1 MKSANTLSSDPVVAP
16 SARENSSSQDDVKS
30 RFAMNVGTNIA
41 YVAANTL
48 LMVWYIPF
56 LVKHLG
62 MAAFGMIPLANS
74 LVMYASVLSSSL
86 EVSTNRFLAID
97 LNQGKSDNA
106 IRTFNTSLVL
116 SVAACCLL
124 LIPAGVVTYLYPVLF
139 SVPAGMEQETR
150 LLFAG
155 VVLTMLL
162 SIVGSNFG
170 VSSLIKHRFDL
181 YNIVRILVILT
192 RTGIVALAFM
202 FWAPSLW
209 WVAVG
214 FIVSACINLV
224 GNIFLWKRLTP
235 ELHIDRRCIDR
246 TQFRALIDLSGW
258 ASLNQI
264 GALLL
269 MQIDLLVVNAF
280 YGADMTGRYGSVLI
294 FTTLIL
300 TMTTTVVGVLS
311 PAIMARFAV
320 DDIEGLTRIAV
331 RSVKF
336 LGIGLAIP
344 VGLLCGF
351 GRPLLT
357 LWLGPD
363 FADLDILLVI
373 LVGHLTMNLAV
384 RPLLYVLTA
393 FNRIRVQALL
403 TVLIGLVNLGL
414 AIALASWAGWGVAG
428 VAAAG
433 AIAWTLK
440 NVFLLSTYSAA
451 VMKLKW
457 WTFYAPLFAGAAGTL
472 GLAFAGRLATYLWWP
487 ATWLELGLIASALTI
502 AYCILSYFLSLNRS
516 DRDLIWSLA
525 GRRAHV

>member
-1 MKSANTLSSDPVVAP
+1 MAAP
-16 SARENSSSQDDVKS
+16 SASEGLPLQNDVKS
-30 RFAMNVGTNIA
+30 RFARNVGTNIA

-62 MAAFGMIPLANS
+62 MAAYGMIPLANS

-97 LNQGKSDNA
+97 LNQGKKESAN
-106 IRTFNTSLVL
+106 RTFNTSLVL

-124 LIPAGVVTYLYPVLF
+124 LLPAGIITYLYPVLF
-139 SVPAGMEQETR
+139 SVPAGMENETR
-150 LLFAG
+150 LLFASA
-155 VVLTMLL
+155 VLTMLL

-181 YNIVRILVILT
+181 YNVVRVIVILT
-192 RTGIVALAFM
+192 RTGLVAFAFVL
-202 FWAPSLW
+202 WSPSLW
-209 WVAVG
+209 WVAMG
-214 FIVSACINLV
+214 FIASACINLI
-224 GNIFLWKRLTP
+224 GNIFLWRRLTP
-235 ELHIDRRCIDR
+235 ELHIDRSSIDR
-246 TQFRALIDLSGW
+246 SQFRALLDLSGW

-280 YGADMTGRYGSVLI
+280 YGADMTGRYGSILI

-311 PAIMARFAV
+311 PAIMARYAV
-320 DDIEGLTRIAV
+320 GDIDGLTRIAV
-331 RSVKF
+331 RSVKL

-373 LVGHLTMNLAV
+373 LVGHLNINLAV

-403 TVLIGLVNLGL
+403 TLLIGVVNLGL
-414 AIALASWAGWGVAG
+414 AVALARWAGWGAAG

-433 AIAWTLK
+433 AIAWTIK
-440 NVFLLSTYSAA
+440 NVFLLSTYSAS
-451 VMKLKW
+451 VMNLKW
-457 WTFYAPLFAGAAGTL
+457 WTFYAPLVAGATGTL
-472 GLAFAGRLATYLWWP
+472 GLALAGRFAAQFWWP
-487 ATWLELGLIASALTI
+487 ATWIELGLMASGLTI
-502 AYCILSYFLSLNRS
+502 IYCIVAFNFGLNRS

-525 GRRAHV
+525 GRRSHA

>member
-1 MKSANTLSSDPVVAP
+1 MKSADTLSDPAAAP
-16 SARENSSSQDDVKS
+16 AAPERMPSQDDAKN
-30 RFAMNVGTNIA
+30 RFALNVGTNIA
-41 YVAANTL
+41 YVAASTL

-62 MAAFGMIPLANS
+62 MAAYGMIPLANS

-97 LNQGKSDNA
+97 LNQGNNDNA
-106 IRTFNTSLVL
+106 NRTFNTSLML
-116 SVAACCLL
+116 SLVACILL
-124 LIPAGVVTYLYPVLF
+124 LVPAGVITYLYPVLF
-139 SVPAGMEQETR
+139 SVPAGMENETR

-155 VVLTMLL
+155 AVLTMLL

-170 VSSLIKHRFDL
+170 VSSVIKHRFDL
-181 YNIVRILVILT
+181 YNIVRTLVILL
-192 RTGIVALAFM
+192 RTGIVAVAFAL
-202 FWAPSLW
+202 WSSSLW
-209 WVAVG
+209 WVAIG
-214 FIVSACINLV
+214 FIVSACLNLV
-224 GNIFLWKRLTP
+224 GNVLLWRRLTP
-235 ELHIDRRCIDR
+235 ELRIDPRSIDR
-246 TQFRALIDLSGW
+246 TRSRALIDLGGW

-320 DDIEGLTRIAV
+320 NDIDGLTRIAV
-331 RSVKF
+331 RSVKL

-373 LVGHLTMNLAV
+373 LVGHLNINLAV

-393 FNRIRVQALL
+393 FNRVKVQALL
-403 TVLIGLVNLGL
+403 TVLIGVINLGL
-414 AIALASWAGWGVAG
+414 AIALARWAGWGAAG
-428 VAAAG
+428 IAAAG
-433 AIAWTLK
+433 ALAWTFK
-440 NVFLLSTYSAA
+440 NVFLLSTYSAS
-451 VMKLKW
+451 VMNLKW
-457 WTFYAPLFAGAAGTL
+457 WTFYVPLIAGAIGTL
-472 GLAFAGRLATYLWWP
+472 GLALAGRLITQLWWP
-487 ATWLELGLIASALTI
+487 ATWFELGLYASALTLV
-502 AYCILSYFLSLNRS
+502 YCAVSYIFSLDHS
-516 DRDLIWSLA
+516 DRALIWSLA
-525 GRRAHV
+525 RRRNHG